1 MTVAETKQQNRE
13 QNQAASARAEA
24 NPTVVADAAARSTE
38 IAAALAA
45 WPIPGI
51 DAEKDLEAPLSL
63 ADRKKEEA
71 AWRAAEAA
79 QSPAWR
85 ASVLSDLL
93 KQRRLSP
100 DARAIMARY
109 GFHFDAARNAE
120 AICKHLAALP
130 TAPGSD
136 SGLSLLT
143 LVPQPVA
150 RNDRPDPLFPA
161 ILIRSKEPQG
171 VLFSP
176 ETGAAHPSGQLDL
189 LPGHGPGR
197 AGGSIEPAP
206 LLAIYDAGG
215 AAAGDNNPAAPL
227 ASRIWLEGVLDVM
240 PCDRSRGAVSLPP
253 ITTKELIKRLYPD
266 HPGRRQSAKWRPNR
280 MLPALLEAL
289 DLVDRHRVPILDRE
303 GHRTFWRIVS
313 VTGRPG
319 EHLDDALHLHVHFP
333 PGSERGPL
341 IDRHA
346 VRIAGARS
354 SAAWRLALSLSFRW
368 HDPGRLILPVGDD
381 RKWRQTRKPTR
392 YPEVSDAELL
402 ALTFPAGYPGRKRD
416 ALTRAKAALS
426 YLLKIGYA
434 AVHPR
439 QRIMPGK
446 TWAGWNVPSDP
457 LETLLSG

>member
-1 MTVAETKQQNRE
+1 M
-13 QNQAASARAEA
+13 
-24 NPTVVADAAARSTE
+24 
-38 IAAALAA
+38 
-45 WPIPGI
+45 
-51 DAEKDLEAPLSL
+51 
-63 ADRKKEEA
+63 
-71 AWRAAEAA
+71 
-79 QSPAWR
+79 
-85 ASVLSDLL
+85 
-93 KQRRLSP
+93 
-100 DARAIMARY
+100 
-109 GFHFDAARNAE
+109 
-120 AICKHLAALP
+120 
-130 TAPGSD
+130 
-136 SGLSLLT
+136 
-143 LVPQPVA
+143 
-150 RNDRPDPLFPA
+150 
-161 ILIRSKEPQG
+161 
-171 VLFSP
+171 LFSP
-176 ETGAAHPSGQLDL
+176 EIGGAHPSGQLDL
-189 LPGHGPGR
+189 LPGHSPDR
-197 AGGSIEPAP
+197 AGGPIEPAP

-240 PCDRSRGAVSLPP
+240 PCDRSRGGPVSLPP

-289 DLVDRHRVPILDRE
+289 DLVDRHRVPILDHE

-333 PGSERGPL
+333 AGSERGPL

-368 HDPGRLILPVGDD
+368 HDPGRLILPVGND
-381 RKWRQTRKPTR
+381 RKWRQTRKPAR

-416 ALTRAKAALS
+416 ALTRAEAALS

-439 QRIMPGK
+439 RRIMPGK

-457 LETLLSG
+457 LETLPSG